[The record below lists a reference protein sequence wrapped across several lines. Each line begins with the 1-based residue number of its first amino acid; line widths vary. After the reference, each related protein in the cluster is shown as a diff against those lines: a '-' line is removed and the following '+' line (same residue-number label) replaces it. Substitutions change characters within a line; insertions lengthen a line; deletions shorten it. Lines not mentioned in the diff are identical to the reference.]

1 MNISVLLDG
10 VDVTPRT
17 MLSATRI
24 GSDSSRRVTTATVNV
39 LWTGPN
45 EGAVY
50 DQAVYDTDCYA
61 FTISDLAKVTILDAR
76 DGVTKLFEGNVSSL
90 SLKQSDLANPN
101 QLYYECSCNDYAIWL
116 DRAVCNKEFTVLFP
130 CSDAVLIQSLIGQFC
145 TRIHA
150 GANVV
155 PLIPALTGYDYDG
168 KTCRQVLDDLIG
180 LSAGDWHVD
189 FNGELFYGAIASA
202 PLAPFDLSTSPDGVS
217 SFPVRVDGWTRDFT
231 NPINHCI
238 VRGGLLPSGVYMEA
252 TAQDL
257 QSMAAYGDMQVLIID
272 DQLTDA
278 GLAALRAQS
287 TVLQYA
293 YPAEQGNFTIWKDGL
308 KLGQKVNLTEETLAV
323 DGQYVIRSL
332 TWQWLDAERVQ
343 YTATCGAS
351 RPDLESFLRLLDQR
365 TRWQTSQITPAT
377 PINGSV
383 SDASITAG
391 GISADSINSVN
402 ANSIVG
408 TIDAGQIGTINASQ
422 IVGQITASQIGSV
435 NAGSIQGSITASQI
449 GSVSATTIQGAIV
462 ASQISTVN
470 ATSIQGAIVASQI
483 GSVNAP
489 AIQGAIVAGQI
500 GSVNA
505 TTIQGVIISSQVAD
519 GIIDS
524 LSKFAT
530 ALSPVPVVASAPTL
544 PDKNFPPFSYFYSNS
559 TGHFYQ
565 VNTAGTAYTDA
576 GTDPTQL
583 TGTMQFYNIGH
594 MSAQSIIGLILAA
607 QIQSIRADQ
616 ITGQIQAAQIGT
628 ISASQITGQIT
639 ATQIASVSA
648 TTITGQLTAAQIGA
662 VNASAIVGQV
672 AAAQIGAVNAS
683 VIQGQIVASQIGT
696 INAATI
702 TIGQIVDGQI
712 ANINGSKLTVG
723 TVTSDKL
730 SATSIDVGYGGN
742 KPGVINV
749 YDGTSTVVSRVGLL
763 SSGNYGGWFKVFGA
777 GGTGYSDAPLYTDTS
792 GNLYIN
798 NATLDVE
805 NTATSTRL
813 RTGPTTFDST
823 YGSIALIAEKTD
835 GTDKAQLITRG
846 IVIYYQGTK
855 VGALVRDPT
864 DANSGSLEL
873 DGASGAATCLLT
885 GSNGLIQ
892 GKAFGITGAG
902 LTGQSVTVTQQDG
915 SKMTFTGG
923 IVTSTSGPTF
933 SPITGNINVARWIAG
948 NVVSGY
954 YQLYFANGL
963 ITSATF
969 YAS

>member
-1 MNISVLLDG
+1 MNITVLADG
-10 VDVTPRT
+10 IDVTSRA
-17 MLSATRI
+17 MLSTTRI
-24 GSDSSRRVTTATVNV
+24 NSDSSRRVTNATVNI
-39 LWTGPN
+39 LWTGPG

-50 DQAVYDTDCYA
+50 DDAYYDIDAYA
-61 FTISDLAKVTILDAR
+61 FTISDLATITILDAR

-101 QLYYECSCNDYAIWL
+101 QLYYECTCNDYAVWL

-155 PLIPALTGYDYDG
+155 ALIPSLSAYDYDG

-217 SFPVRVDGWTRDFT
+217 SFPVRVDAWTRDFT

-238 VRGGLLPSGVYMEA
+238 VRGALLPSGVYMEA

-257 QSMAAYGDMQVLIID
+257 QSIAAYGDMQFLIID

-308 KLGQKVNLTEETLAV
+308 KLGQKVNLTEETLDV
-323 DGQYVIRSL
+323 EGQYVIRSL

-365 TRWQTSQITPAT
+365 TRWQTSRISPAT

-383 SDASITAG
+383 SDSSITAG

-408 TIDAGQIGTINASQ
+408 TIDAGQIGSINASQ

-449 GSVSATTIQGAIV
+449 
-462 ASQISTVN
+462 STVN
-470 ATSIQGAIVASQI
+470 ATSIQGAIVAGQI
-483 GSVNAP
+483 SSVNAP
-489 AIQGAIVAGQI
+489 TIQGAIVAGQI

-519 GIIDS
+519 GIIDT

-530 ALSPVPVVASAPTL
+530 ALTPVQVIASTPPAL
-544 PDKNFPPFSYFYSNS
+544 PDKNYPPFSYFYSNS
-559 TGHFYQ
+559 NAHFYQ
-565 VNTAGTAYTDA
+565 INAAGTGYTDA
-576 GTDPTQL
+576 GTDPAQL
-583 TGTMQFYNIGH
+583 TGAMQFYNIGH
-594 MSAQSIIGLILAA
+594 MSAQSIIGLIIAA
-607 QIQSIRADQ
+607 QIESIRADQ

-628 ISASQITGQIT
+628 INASQITGQIT
-639 ATQIASVSA
+639 AS
-648 TTITGQLTAAQIGA
+648 QIGG
-662 VNASAIVGQV
+662 VNASAIVGQLS
-672 AAAQIGAVNAS
+672 AGQIGAVNAS
-683 VIQGQIVASQIGT
+683 VIQGQIVATQIGT

-723 TVTSDKL
+723 TVNSDKL
-730 SATSIDVGYGGN
+730 NTNSLDVGYGGN

-749 YDGTSTVVSRVGLL
+749 YDGNSIVVSRVGLL
-763 SSGNYGGWFKVFGA
+763 STGNYGGWFKVFGA
-777 GGTGYSDAPLYTDTS
+777 GGTSYSDAPLYTDTS
-792 GNLYIN
+792 GNLFIS
-798 NATLDVE
+798 NASLDIIH
-805 NTATSTRL
+805 TPTSTHL
-813 RTGPTTFDST
+813 HTGPATYDST

-835 GTDKAQLITRG
+835 GTDKAQMITRG
-846 IVIYYQGTK
+846 MVIYYQGTK
-855 VGALVRDPT
+855 VASIVRSPTTPTAGAIEVLGH
-864 DANSGSLEL
+864 GSSSILI
-873 DGASGAATCLLT
+873 DGAYGSISGAVYKCSTDNST
-885 GSNGLIQ
+885 GISG
-892 GKAFGITGAG
+892 TY
-902 LTGQSVTVTQQDG
+902 SQQDG
-915 SKMTFTGG
+915 SQITYSGG
-923 IVTSTSGPTF
+923 IVTNCTGPTF
-933 SPITGNINVARWIAG
+933 TPITKQLNLAG
-948 NVVSGY
+948 YPSGWLECYFTNGYLVSAI
-954 YQLYFANGL
+954 QH
-963 ITSATF
+963 
-969 YAS
+969 